1 MVDKTLRVIELSLI
15 CSCISQNDLVPIT
28 LGYGMKQTE
37 KANGNPVAWKVLT
50 KHVRAISMLIPVHR
64 TEENPQNV

>member
-1 MVDKTLRVIELSLI
+1 
-15 CSCISQNDLVPIT
+15 
-28 LGYGMKQTE
+28 MKQTE